1 MAFEIDPVSG
11 KILVFYQFLKPNPKK
26 PKTLEEALEDESIIV
41 FYPEQIIF
49 LDYGLYG
56 SSREEIFGYLEKVKQ
71 PFNQLK
77 LLETSL
83 IIYRIVKAPERLV
96 FSIDT
101 GAMPM
106 DKAMKFV
113 EKIKQKLTQKVSY
126 DSRSGSLHNQPEIM
140 SMLDNYFLPQC
151 LRLDTEISCLDG
163 IDKTLSQMI
172 DDFNNGIKNEVLSV
186 DQSSGKIIHG
196 EVEWAGITRKDAEL
210 VRVHLDSGKCV
221 DVTPDHKFVMR
232 DGSEVEAQHLSHD
245 DSLMPYYTRD
255 EKICSTSNDYKQVYD
270 NCDDEW
276 KFIHRIVKCVG
287 GGNVVHHQDF
297 DRYNNMS
304 DNLIEMR
311 SLDHLIYH
319 SSLGSDTLKK
329 LWKDDDFREMMVETA
344 KKTANRW
351 KDGDFRTHMS
361 TIQKGIVNNRI
372 ISIFTKLYIDANKP
386 SMDVFRNILS
396 NDNGFMGEWLSL
408 NKDKKNIKNDYLGKT
423 SFYNIIKHMGFSDYT
438 EFKKGVV
445 INHRVDYVENLSI
458 KEDTGCLT
466 IKDAGNNHNFPL
478 SIGVFVKNSSDGRGS
493 SIDSVGGNPS
503 GFAEIDDI
511 WYFARKLYV
520 ALKYPMSRI
529 TNMQEGR
536 SGDNMFMGSQTG
548 EINRDEI
555 RWAKFL
561 ERNQHKFTK
570 SFTKLFLLHLEF
582 MGLKHEYELDESKIN
597 ITMTPPNNYKQQMG
611 QMLLESQMN
620 NYQNVANNPEISKS
634 FAQTK
639 YLKWTEEDLKA
650 NSDGFKRDKELYP
663 VDEF

>member
-1 MAFEIDPVSG
+1 
-11 KILVFYQFLKPNPKK
+11 
-26 PKTLEEALEDESIIV
+26 
-41 FYPEQIIF
+41 
-49 LDYGLYG
+49 
-56 SSREEIFGYLEKVKQ
+56 
-71 PFNQLK
+71 
-77 LLETSL
+77 
-83 IIYRIVKAPERLV
+83 
-96 FSIDT
+96 
-101 GAMPM
+101 
-106 DKAMKFV
+106 
-113 EKIKQKLTQKVSY
+113 
-126 DSRSGSLHNQPEIM
+126 
-140 SMLDNYFLPQC
+140 
-151 LRLDTEISCLDG
+151 
-163 IDKTLSQMI
+163 MI

-329 LWKDDDFREMMVETA
+329 LWKDDDFIEMMVETA
-344 KKTANRW
+344 KKTANNRWLDQSERDNQSGKMSQYWKDNYDVFYKNISKPKSDDHKKSLSVSITNKWKDPVYRKKSSQSSKDRW

-561 ERNQHKFTK
+561 ERHQQKFTQA
-570 SFTKLFLLHLEF
+570 FTKLFLLHLEF